1 MKDDPKRA
9 GTIDI
14 AASVALKHFGT
25 EKVMLCDHSDFRLKP
40 AEELALL
47 SAIRRQRTL
56 LPEQLP
62 ISEQRRP

>member
-9 GTIDI
+9 GTIGI
-14 AASVALKHFGT
+14 AASVALKHFGM
-25 EKVMLCDHSDFRLKP
+25 EKIMLCDHSDFRLKP

>member
-9 GTIDI
+9 GTIGI

-47 SAIRRQRTL
+47 
-56 LPEQLP
+56 PEQLP